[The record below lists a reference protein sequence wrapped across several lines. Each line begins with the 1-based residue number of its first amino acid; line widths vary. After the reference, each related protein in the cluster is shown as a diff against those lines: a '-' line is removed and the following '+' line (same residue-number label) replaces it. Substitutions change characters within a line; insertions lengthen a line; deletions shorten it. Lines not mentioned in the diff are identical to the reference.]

1 MKYFNIQLQGRLI
14 FLSTLFLL
22 INTSTFA
29 QEILT
34 LDEAIKIAQSQNQS
48 IKIAQQTAE
57 IAGLQ
62 VYKGNAGMKP
72 RIDFNTNVGSALNNV
87 KQKLSN
93 GTEILRPNGQSI
105 TPNTNVALQWTL
117 YDGRRM
123 NAVFE
128 RLGQQSELRQ
138 FETKQVSEQITAAV
152 SRAYF
157 EIIRQKL
164 TEKNLLTIIGYY
176 EEKKRIA
183 EERWNVGRGS
193 KLDFLQSSVDLNNQK
208 ADLLRVQN
216 ALKNAKTALNG
227 ILERDLT
234 LEYEVS
240 DFPMA
245 KIAGLNL
252 DEIKERA
259 KQNNKDLILNQKN
272 IGISKVLEKEAEAL
286 KKPRVF
292 LNSGYGYALNSSNA
306 GFILLNQNLGL
317 NATIGATWNI
327 YNGEQTRRNVQI
339 SKLNTKILESR
350 EDDIW
355 SQISSTI
362 RRNFNQ
368 YQTDS
373 QVLDLEKQNLTLAE
387 ENLKIALEKFKLG
400 ASTILELNQAQ
411 QSYDQTANRI
421 INSEYNIKISELEIL
436 RVSGSLGL

>member
-1 MKYFNIQLQGRLI
+1 MKYLSLIILLVGFN
-14 FLSTLFLL
+14 TLGFC
-22 INTSTFA
+22 
-29 QEILT
+29 QELLT
-34 LDEAIKIAQSQNQS
+34 LEAAINIAQSQNQS

-72 RIDFNTNVGSALNNV
+72 RVDVNSTVGSALNNV

-93 GTEILRPNGQSI
+93 GTEIVRPNGQSI
-105 TPNTNVALQWTL
+105 TPNTNIAMQWTL

-123 NAVFE
+123 NAIYE

-138 FETKQVSEQITAAV
+138 LETKQVSEQITAAV

-157 EIIRQKL
+157 EIVRQKL
-164 TEKNLLTIIGYY
+164 TEKNLKTIIGYY

-183 EERWNVGRGS
+183 EERWTVGRGS
-193 KLDFLQSSVDLNNQK
+193 KLDFLQASVDLNNQK

-240 DFPMA
+240 DFPAA
-245 KIAGLNL
+245 KISGFTLE
-252 DEIKERA
+252 EIKELA
-259 KQNNKDLILNQKN
+259 KQSNKDLILNKKN
-272 IGISKVLEKEAEAL
+272 IGISKVLEKEAESL

-292 LNSGYGYALNSSNA
+292 LNSGYGYSLNSSNA

-317 NATIGATWNI
+317 NATIGASWNL
-327 YNGEQTRRNVQI
+327 YNGEQTRRNIQI

-373 QVLDLEKQNLTLAE
+373 QVLELEKQNLTLAE
-387 ENLKIALEKFKLG
+387 ENLTIALEKFKLG

-411 QSYDQTANRI
+411 QSYDQAANRI

-436 RVSGSLGL
+436 RLSGRLSN